1 MSISTIPGY
10 ERYGIDENKNLFS
23 LRHGGWFPLKDTG
36 DPRQCICLHGESD
49 TLSVTRAKF
58 IFCAMKQINPREISA
73 RSLYV
78 DSSCNVVDRA
88 TINIQRTKIN
98 HERLRKQG
106 KKEAEERLKR
116 TIYLAQC
123 CLKAINGDHIDLL
136 SEIESQKGYITAIL
150 KKTGA
155 PPLFIDNAFA
165 EACEHLFAALSRGT
179 VSNPIQW
186 LIKRGR
192 GIIIDYRKK
201 YVRLNSIGSAALS
214 GS

>member
-10 ERYGIDENKNLFS
+10 KRYGIDENKKMFS
-23 LRHGGWFPLKDTG
+23 LRQGKWYPLKDTG
-36 DPRQCICLHGESD
+36 DPRQPICLHGDSD

-58 IFCAMKQINPREISA
+58 IFCAIKQINPKEISA

-88 TINIQRTKIN
+88 TINVQRTKIN
-98 HERLRKQG
+98 HERLKKQG

-123 CLKAINGDHIDLL
+123 CLKAINGDCVDLL

-155 PPLFIDNAFA
+155 PPIFIDNAFV
-165 EACEHLFAALSRGT
+165 EACQQLFTALSRGT
-179 VSNPIQW
+179 VSDPIRW

-192 GIIIDYRKK
+192 GVIIDYRKR
-201 YVRLNSIGSAALS
+201 YVRLNSINSLINN
-214 GS
+214 